1 MNKLNE
7 IIVAGCVLASCAV
20 LAEPNVGGGSIR
32 SFAREPSISVIGDA
46 LVRWPVNHRGLAV
59 LPSGIRRI
67 EGNAFSSCLQLTG
80 VLFPDS
86 VKMLEGSA
94 FMFCDG
100 LCEIEIPPTITF
112 LGESVFE
119 SCRSLTNVVIR
130 SDITEVPARMCQS
143 CIRLNHVV
151 LPGGLKRI
159 GGCAFSGC
167 RSLKS
172 LKIPYG
178 VESIDAEA
186 FRGCSRLQEIDFPE
200 TVREIGAN
208 AFSECYDLVSLP
220 TNCPAAAVAMKA
232 CGVGLR
238 SVQGQDWGSLKS
250 VMRLAADGFTAH
262 RSNGSSVRLSE
273 LDSYAVHGLEIEIG
287 TDPEVVSQSAA
298 SLGISCGKLIGSAE
312 IVRMIMGFGYY
323 EKEAVEVSIEID
335 GGKVSDIKLSEGF
348 KKGVRFGLEENAEV
362 SGEKIARWL

>member
-32 SFAREPSISVIGDA
+32 SFAREPSLSIIGDS
-46 LVRWPVNHRGLAV
+46 LVRWPANYQGVAA

-67 EGNAFSSCLQLTG
+67 EGYAFSCCFQMSG
-80 VLFPDS
+80 VIIPDS
-86 VKMLEGSA
+86 VKMLEDSA
-94 FMFCDG
+94 FMFCQG
-100 LCEIEIPPTITF
+100 LCEVEIPPTLTF
-112 LGESVFE
+112 LGASVFE
-119 SCRSLTNVVIR
+119 SCRSLTNVVIQAG
-130 SDITEVPARMCQS
+130 ITEVPARMCGW
-143 CIRLNHVV
+143 CIRLKHVE
-151 LPGGLKRI
+151 LPEGLKRI
-159 GGCAFSGC
+159 GDCAFAGC

-178 VESIDAEA
+178 VERIGDEA
-186 FRGCSRLQEIDFPE
+186 FRGCSRLQKIDIPE

-208 AFSECYDLVSLP
+208 AFSECYDLVSVP

-238 SVQGQDWGSLKS
+238 SVHGQDWGSLKS

-262 RSNGSSVRLSE
+262 WSDSSSVNLSA
-273 LDSYAVHGLEIEIG
+273 LDSYVARGVEIESG
-287 TDPEVVSQSAA
+287 ADPEVVNQSAA
-298 SLGISCGKLIGSAE
+298 SLGIKCCKLIGSVE
-312 IVRMIMGFGYY
+312 IIQMDMEFGYY
-323 EKEAVEVSIEID
+323 EGELVELNIQVD

-348 KKGVRFGLEENAEV
+348 KKGVRLGMEDNADV
-362 SGEKIARWL
+362 SAEKIARWL